1 MPDDRPDR
9 GPENGERSP
18 LGDALGALSRLS
30 ARLRASANQV
40 LDRLEDPDETIANAR
55 RRLSDRLERLRR
67 AVARV
72 ANAERALHLQISQLQ
87 QSAGGSPGPSASTGG
102 TAGRDDDALRQR
114 DEAARSL
121 ASLASEA
128 GALESEL
135 DALVERC
142 RALAARVESS
152 TAATGTAPAPGEA
165 APAASSSV
173 RHGLDELSGQL
184 ADAESAA
191 RRLDQRISATR
202 KRTSE
207 IARALAPRPATDPG
221 ALWSIDEEL
230 TRSRVA
236 AEVEDELARLK
247 ERLRRERDRPGG
259 PGPPGR

>member
-9 GPENGERSP
+9 GAENGERSP

-40 LDRLEDPDETIANAR
+40 FDRLEDPDETIANAR

-67 AVARV
+67 AVAGV
-72 ANAERALHLQISQLQ
+72 ANAERALQLQISQLQ
-87 QSAGGSPGPSASTGG
+87 QSAGGSRPDASTAG
-102 TAGRDDDALRQR
+102 TAGRDDEALRRR
-114 DEAARSL
+114 DEAATSL

-152 TAATGTAPAPGEA
+152 AAATGTAPAPGER
-165 APAASSSV
+165 APGASSSV

-191 RRLDQRISATR
+191 RRLDQRISAMR

-259 PGPPGR
+259 SGPPGR